1 MKFENNMVKVI
12 SNTTTGKVLMCST
25 YAHGKSVRKST
36 LTAGRASSFKRW
48 LSVFAVLMITLFNSG
63 HVAAEHPAQEMVQGA
78 VNKVLAEL
86 RGNLD
91 AIKENPALFNGTI
104 EEHIVPNLDFTMMT
118 RLSVG
123 KSWRKATQDQKA
135 ELVSEFKTFLINTY
149 SSALKQYGGEDIEF
163 LPYKENKRDNRAVV
177 DSIFLLGNNKV
188 PVRYKL
194 HNRNGGWL
202 VWDIVVSDLS
212 LVLQYKSTFGSEID
226 RNGIDGLIKLLRDR
240 NKA

>member
-1 MKFENNMVKVI
+1 MKCEKDMVKAI
-12 SNTTTGKVLMCST
+12 NNS
-25 YAHGKSVRKST
+25 KSPAVGRIDRLRRS
-36 LTAGRASSFKRW
+36 LTVFMVTMALFFSSAQ
-48 LSVFAVLMITLFNSG
+48 AV
-63 HVAAEHPAQEMVQGA
+63 ADHPAQELVESA

-86 RGNLD
+86 KGNLEEV
-91 AIKENPALFNGTI
+91 KENPEVLDGTI
-104 EEHIVPNLDFTMMT
+104 EKHIVPNLDFTMMT

-123 KSWRKATQDQKA
+123 KNWRKATQEQKT

-149 SSALKQYGGEDIEF
+149 SSALKQYGGESIEF

-177 DSIFLLGNNKV
+177 DSIFLFGSNKV
-188 PVRYKL
+188 PVTYKL

-226 RNGIDGLIKLLRDR
+226 RNGIEGLIRLLKER
-240 NKA
+240 NSA